1 MCEQFGF
8 IEVVINSVTGAATA
22 LKRILSS
29 RQTVSE
35 KSITSCIMEEEII
48 KTQQLRQTRNLSLK
62 MMQLKTM

>member
-22 LKRILSS
+22 LKRILSF